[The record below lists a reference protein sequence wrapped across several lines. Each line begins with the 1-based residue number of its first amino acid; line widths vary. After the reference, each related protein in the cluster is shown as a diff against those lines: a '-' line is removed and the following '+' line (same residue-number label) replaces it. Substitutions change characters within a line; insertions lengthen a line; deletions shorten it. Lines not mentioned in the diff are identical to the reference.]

1 MKKRILAA
9 LLASAAVLSFAGC
22 SKDNGSSGDSSA
34 ADSSAADS
42 SAADSSAADSSAAD
56 SSAAD
61 DSSNAGDSALSS
73 EETLTILA
81 WTGNS
86 DIKNMVKLF
95 CQEKGYSEDQIVIK
109 GVGDNGEGARDQY
122 AQYLSGDGDADLM
135 CLEADWILQYIN
147 DDTLVAPLSDL
158 GITEAD
164 YANAYDYTI
173 QIGKDKNGVLKGASF
188 QAAPGGFVYRTDLA
202 EEYLGV
208 KTPEEMQEKVKDWDT
223 FMETAKTVY
232 EVSGNKTSLTATE
245 GGLWQVYAANR
256 TQPWVVDGKLVM
268 DTAEDFFDVAKTM
281 SDNHYLAGV
290 PQWDPAWYQA
300 GQDGTTMG
308 YFFSTWCMTNSD
320 GSQLWQAEGV
330 TKDDDGNLSGPTFGK
345 YNICQGPTGYF
356 WGGTWLA
363 ASTKCDT
370 KDLATE
376 FVKFFTTDAD
386 TMQKYAEFTGD
397 FTNNKVAMQAI
408 IDAGTNKNDLLGGQ
422 DQFAVLADGAN
433 NIKMDGLITEYDS
446 KIKSCLNT
454 AVQDYIAGTYATKE
468 EAVDA
473 FKKSVVATFPDIV
486 VE

>member
-56 SSAAD
+56 SSAA

-164 YANAYDYTI
+164 YANAYDYTV

-188 QAAPGGFVYRTDLA
+188 QAAPGGFVYSTDLA

-232 EVSGNKTSLTATE
+232 EASGNKTSLTATE

-345 YNICQGPTGYF
+345 YNICEGPTGYF

-363 ASTKCDT
+363 ASTKCNT

>member
-22 SKDNGSSGDSSA
+22 SNKDNGSSGDSSA

-42 SAADSSAADSSAAD
+42 SAADSSAAD
-56 SSAAD
+56 
-61 DSSNAGDSALSS
+61 DSSNASDSALSS

-232 EVSGNKTSLTATE
+232 EASGNKTSLTATE

-281 SDNHYLAGV
+281 ADNHYLAGV

-397 FTNNKVAMQAI
+397 FTNNKVAMQTI

>member
-42 SAADSSAADSSAAD
+42 SAADSSAA
-56 SSAAD
+56 

-164 YANAYDYTI
+164 YANAYDYTV

-208 KTPEEMQEKVKDWDT
+208 KTPEEMQEKVKDWDP

-232 EVSGNKTSLTATE
+232 EASGNKTSLTATE

-345 YNICQGPTGYF
+345 YNICEGPTGYF

>member
-34 ADSSAADS
+34 ADSSS
-42 SAADSSAADSSAAD
+42 GAADSSAAD

-232 EVSGNKTSLTATE
+232 EASGNKTSLTATE

-281 SDNHYLAGV
+281 ADNHYLAGV

-370 KDLATE
+370 KDLATV
-376 FVKFFTTDAD
+376 FVMFFTTDAD

-397 FTNNKVAMQAI
+397 VTNNKVAMQTI

>member
-22 SKDNGSSGDSSA
+22 SNKDNGSSGDSSA

-56 SSAAD
+56 
-61 DSSNAGDSALSS
+61 DSSNASDSALSS

-232 EVSGNKTSLTATE
+232 EASGNKTSLTATE

-281 SDNHYLAGV
+281 ADNHYLAGV

-397 FTNNKVAMQAI
+397 FTNNKVAMQTI

>member
-22 SKDNGSSGDSSA
+22 SKDNGSSG
-34 ADSSAADS
+34 DS

-232 EVSGNKTSLTATE
+232 EASGNKTSLTATE

-397 FTNNKVAMQAI
+397 FTNNKVAMQTI

>member
-22 SKDNGSSGDSSA
+22 SKDNGSSG
-34 ADSSAADS
+34 
-42 SAADSSAADSSAAD
+42 DSSAAD

-164 YANAYDYTI
+164 YANAYDYTV

-232 EVSGNKTSLTATE
+232 EASGNKTSLTATE

-281 SDNHYLAGV
+281 ADNHYLAGV

>member
-22 SKDNGSSGDSSA
+22 SKDNGSSG
-34 ADSSAADS
+34 DSSAADS

-164 YANAYDYTI
+164 YANAYDYTV

-232 EVSGNKTSLTATE
+232 EASGNKTSLTATE

-256 TQPWVVDGKLVM
+256 TQPWVVDCKLVM

-281 SDNHYLAGV
+281 ADNHYLAGV

>member
-61 DSSNAGDSALSS
+61 SSNAGDSALSS

-81 WTGNS
+81 WTGNT

-164 YANAYDYTI
+164 YANAYDYTV

-232 EVSGNKTSLTATE
+232 EASGNKTSLTATE

-345 YNICQGPTGYF
+345 YNICEGPTGYF

>member
-34 ADSSAADS
+34 ADSSSGAADS
-42 SAADSSAADSSAAD
+42 SAADSSAADSSAA
-56 SSAAD
+56 

-164 YANAYDYTI
+164 YANAYDYTV

-208 KTPEEMQEKVKDWDT
+208 KTPGEMQEKVKDWDT

-232 EVSGNKTSLTATE
+232 EASGNKTSLTATE

-345 YNICQGPTGYF
+345 YNICEGPTGYF

>member
-22 SKDNGSSGDSSA
+22 SKDNGSSG
-34 ADSSAADS
+34 DSSAADS

-164 YANAYDYTI
+164 YANAYDYTV
-173 QIGKDKNGVLKGASF
+173 QIGKDKNGVLKGAS
-188 QAAPGGFVYRTDLA
+188 GGFVYRTDLA

-232 EVSGNKTSLTATE
+232 EASGNKTSLTATE

-281 SDNHYLAGV
+281 ADNHYLAGV

>member
-56 SSAAD
+56 

-81 WTGNS
+81 WNGNS

-164 YANAYDYTI
+164 YANAYDYTV

-232 EVSGNKTSLTATE
+232 EASGNKTSLTATV

-281 SDNHYLAGV
+281 ADNHYLAGV
-290 PQWDPAWYQA
+290 PQFDPAWYQA

>member
-22 SKDNGSSGDSSA
+22 SKDNGSNGDSSA

-42 SAADSSAADSSAAD
+42 SAADSSAADSSAA
-56 SSAAD
+56 

-164 YANAYDYTI
+164 YANAYDYTV

-232 EVSGNKTSLTATE
+232 EASGNKTSLTATE

-345 YNICQGPTGYF
+345 YNICEGPTGYF

>member
-22 SKDNGSSGDSSA
+22 SKDNGSSG
-34 ADSSAADS
+34 
-42 SAADSSAADSSAAD
+42 DSSAADSSAAD

-164 YANAYDYTI
+164 YANAYDYTV

-232 EVSGNKTSLTATE
+232 EASGNKTSLTATE

-345 YNICQGPTGYF
+345 YNICEGPTGYF

>member
-22 SKDNGSSGDSSA
+22 SKDNGSNGDSSA

-42 SAADSSAADSSAAD
+42 SAADSSAA
-56 SSAAD
+56 

-164 YANAYDYTI
+164 YANAYDYTV

-232 EVSGNKTSLTATE
+232 EASGNKTSLTATE

-345 YNICQGPTGYF
+345 YNICEGPTGYF

-363 ASTKCDT
+363 ASTKCNT

>member
-34 ADSSAADS
+34 ADSNSGAADS
-42 SAADSSAADSSAAD
+42 SNAGD

-122 AQYLSGDGDADLM
+122 AQYLAGDGDADLM

-147 DDTLVAPLSDL
+147 DDSLVAPLSDL
-158 GITEAD
+158 GITEDD
-164 YANAYDYTI
+164 YANAYDYTV

-232 EVSGNKTSLTATE
+232 EASGNKTSLTATE

-281 SDNHYLAGV
+281 ADNHYLAGV

>member
-22 SKDNGSSGDSSA
+22 SKDNGSSG
-34 ADSSAADS
+34 DSSAADS

-122 AQYLSGDGDADLM
+122 AQYFSGDGDADLM

-232 EVSGNKTSLTATE
+232 EASGNKTSLTATE

-281 SDNHYLAGV
+281 ADNHYLAGV

>member
-42 SAADSSAADSSAAD
+42 SAADSSAADSSAA
-56 SSAAD
+56 

-164 YANAYDYTI
+164 YANAYDYTV

-232 EVSGNKTSLTATE
+232 EASGNKTSLTATE

-345 YNICQGPTGYF
+345 YNICEGPTGYF

>member
-22 SKDNGSSGDSSA
+22 SKDNGSSG
-34 ADSSAADS
+34 DSSAADS

-164 YANAYDYTI
+164 YANAYDYTV

-232 EVSGNKTSLTATE
+232 EASGNKTSLTATE

-281 SDNHYLAGV
+281 ADNHYLAGV

-356 WGGTWLA
+356 WGGTWRA

>member
-1 MKKRILAA
+1 
-9 LLASAAVLSFAGC
+9 
-22 SKDNGSSGDSSA
+22 
-34 ADSSAADS
+34 
-42 SAADSSAADSSAAD
+42 
-56 SSAAD
+56 
-61 DSSNAGDSALSS
+61 
-73 EETLTILA
+73 
-81 WTGNS
+81 
-86 DIKNMVKLF
+86 MVKLF

-164 YANAYDYTI
+164 YANAYDYTV

-232 EVSGNKTSLTATE
+232 EASGNKTSLTATE

-281 SDNHYLAGV
+281 ADNHYLAGV

>member
-22 SKDNGSSGDSSA
+22 SKDNGSSG
-34 ADSSAADS
+34 DSSAADS

-232 EVSGNKTSLTATE
+232 EASGNKTSLTATE

-397 FTNNKVAMQAI
+397 FTNNKVAMQTI

>member
-22 SKDNGSSGDSSA
+22 SKDNGSSG
-34 ADSSAADS
+34 DSSAADS

-188 QAAPGGFVYRTDLA
+188 QASPGGFVYRTDLA

-232 EVSGNKTSLTATE
+232 EASGNKTSLTATE

-281 SDNHYLAGV
+281 ADNHNLAGV

>member
-42 SAADSSAADSSAAD
+42 SAADSSAADSSAA
-56 SSAAD
+56 

-164 YANAYDYTI
+164 YANAYDYTV

-232 EVSGNKTSLTATE
+232 EASGNKTSLTATE
-245 GGLWQVYAANR
+245 GGLWQVYAADR

-345 YNICQGPTGYF
+345 YNICEGPTGYF

>member
-42 SAADSSAADSSAAD
+42 SAADSCAAD

-164 YANAYDYTI
+164 YANAYDYTV

-232 EVSGNKTSLTATE
+232 EASGNKTSLTATE

-281 SDNHYLAGV
+281 ADNHYLAGV

>member
-34 ADSSAADS
+34 ADSSS
-42 SAADSSAADSSAAD
+42 GAADSSAAD

-232 EVSGNKTSLTATE
+232 EASGNKTSLTATE

-281 SDNHYLAGV
+281 ADNHYLAGV

-345 YNICQGPTGYF
+345 YNICQGPTAYF

-397 FTNNKVAMQAI
+397 FTNNKVAMQTI

>member
-34 ADSSAADS
+34 ADSNSG
-42 SAADSSAADSSAAD
+42 AADSSAAD

-122 AQYLSGDGDADLM
+122 AQYLAGDGDADLM

-147 DDTLVAPLSDL
+147 DDSLVAPLSDL
-158 GITEAD
+158 GITEDD
-164 YANAYDYTI
+164 YANAYDYTV

-232 EVSGNKTSLTATE
+232 EASGNKTSLTATE

-281 SDNHYLAGV
+281 ADNHYLAGV

-363 ASTKCDT
+363 ASTKCNT

>member
-42 SAADSSAADSSAAD
+42 SAADSSAADSSAA
-56 SSAAD
+56 

-122 AQYLSGDGDADLM
+122 AKYLSGDGDADLM

-164 YANAYDYTI
+164 YANAYDYTV

-232 EVSGNKTSLTATE
+232 EASGNKTSLTATE

-345 YNICQGPTGYF
+345 YNICEGPTGYF

>member
-56 SSAAD
+56 SSAA

-164 YANAYDYTI
+164 YANAYDYTV

-232 EVSGNKTSLTATE
+232 EASGNKTSLTATE

-281 SDNHYLAGV
+281 ADNHYLAGV

>member
-42 SAADSSAADSSAAD
+42 SAADSSAADSSAA
-56 SSAAD
+56 

-164 YANAYDYTI
+164 YANAYDYTV

-232 EVSGNKTSLTATE
+232 EASGNKTSLTATE

-281 SDNHYLAGV
+281 ADNHYLAGV

>member
-42 SAADSSAADSSAAD
+42 SAADSSAADSSAA
-56 SSAAD
+56 

-164 YANAYDYTI
+164 YANAYDYTV

-232 EVSGNKTSLTATE
+232 EASGNKTSLTATE

-345 YNICQGPTGYF
+345 YNICEGPTGYF

-363 ASTKCDT
+363 ASTKCNT

>member
-22 SKDNGSSGDSSA
+22 SKDNGSSG
-34 ADSSAADS
+34 DSSAADS

-164 YANAYDYTI
+164 YANAYDYTV

-232 EVSGNKTSLTATE
+232 EASGNKTSLTATV

-281 SDNHYLAGV
+281 ADNHYLAGV
-290 PQWDPAWYQA
+290 PQLDPAWYQA

>member
-34 ADSSAADS
+34 ADSSS
-42 SAADSSAADSSAAD
+42 GAADSSAAD

-164 YANAYDYTI
+164 YANAYDYTV

-232 EVSGNKTSLTATE
+232 EASGNKTSLTATE

-281 SDNHYLAGV
+281 ADNHYLAGV

>member
-34 ADSSAADS
+34 ADSSS
-42 SAADSSAADSSAAD
+42 GAADSSAAD

-164 YANAYDYTI
+164 YANAYDYTV

-232 EVSGNKTSLTATE
+232 EASGNKTSLTATE

>member
-34 ADSSAADS
+34 ADSSS
-42 SAADSSAADSSAAD
+42 GAADSSAAD

-164 YANAYDYTI
+164 YATAYDYTI

-232 EVSGNKTSLTATE
+232 EASGNKTSLTATE

-281 SDNHYLAGV
+281 ADNHYLAGV

-397 FTNNKVAMQAI
+397 FTNNKVAMQTI

>member
-22 SKDNGSSGDSSA
+22 SKDNGSSG
-34 ADSSAADS
+34 DSSAADS

-164 YANAYDYTI
+164 YANAYDYTV

-232 EVSGNKTSLTATE
+232 EASGNKTSLTATE

-281 SDNHYLAGV
+281 ADNHYLAGV
-290 PQWDPAWYQA
+290 PQWNPAWYQA

>member
-42 SAADSSAADSSAAD
+42 SAADSCAAD

-164 YANAYDYTI
+164 YANAYDYTV

-223 FMETAKTVY
+223 FIETAKTVY
-232 EVSGNKTSLTATE
+232 EASGNKTSLTATE

-281 SDNHYLAGV
+281 ADNHYLAGV

-386 TMQKYAEFTGD
+386 TMHKYAEFTGD

>member
-22 SKDNGSSGDSSA
+22 SKDN
-34 ADSSAADS
+34 DSSAADS

-164 YANAYDYTI
+164 YANAYDYTV

-232 EVSGNKTSLTATE
+232 EASGNKTSLTATE

-281 SDNHYLAGV
+281 ADNHYLAGV

>member
-164 YANAYDYTI
+164 YANAYDYTV

-232 EVSGNKTSLTATE
+232 EASGNKTSLTATE

-281 SDNHYLAGV
+281 ADNHYLAGV

>member
-42 SAADSSAADSSAAD
+42 SAADSSAAD
-56 SSAAD
+56 

-81 WTGNS
+81 WNGNS

-164 YANAYDYTI
+164 YANAYDYTV

-232 EVSGNKTSLTATE
+232 EASGNKTSLTATV

-281 SDNHYLAGV
+281 ADNHYLAGV
-290 PQWDPAWYQA
+290 PQFDPAWYQA

>member
-22 SKDNGSSGDSSA
+22 SKDNGSSG
-34 ADSSAADS
+34 DSSAADS

-164 YANAYDYTI
+164 YANAYDYTV

-232 EVSGNKTSLTATE
+232 EASGNKTSLIATE

-281 SDNHYLAGV
+281 ADNHYLAGV